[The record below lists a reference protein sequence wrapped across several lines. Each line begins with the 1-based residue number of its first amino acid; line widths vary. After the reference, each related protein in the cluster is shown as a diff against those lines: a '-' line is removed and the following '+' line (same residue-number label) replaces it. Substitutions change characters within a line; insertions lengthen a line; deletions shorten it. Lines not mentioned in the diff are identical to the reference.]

1 MPGYLPAGP
10 AMTTS
15 RSIRASLPRRDVHRR
30 LAGGLDTP
38 TVGTDGHMV
47 DPNRVGEPS
56 RQEFAQQ
63 WGGSGSVVDLDGP
76 VHWVEYGADTGSPPV
91 VMVHGLGGSHLNW
104 VRIAPV
110 LAERTRVLTV
120 DLLGFG

>member
-1 MPGYLPAGP
+1 
-10 AMTTS
+10 
-15 RSIRASLPRRDVHRR
+15 
-30 LAGGLDTP
+30 
-38 TVGTDGHMV
+38 MV

-63 WGGSGSVVDLDGP
+63 WGGSGSVVDIDGP
-76 VHWVEYGADTGSPPV
+76 VHWVEYGADTGSLPV

-120 DLLGFG
+120 DLPGFGSVRPGIAGRGSAPTPRCCIASSGTSSVVP